1 MSGADWIIFA
11 LLLLNVVSAAIQ
23 GFFAEALSMAGL
35 FVGYIV
41 AAWQYPRLADWLSS
55 FFKSEWLADIFGFLL
70 IFFAIVLL
78 FGIARRIARWE
89 MREARLSGFHRF
101 FVGLHALLVAERHA
115 RVVRHRILP
124 TH

>member
-35 FVGYIV
+35 IVGYVV

-55 FFKSEWLADIFGFLL
+55 FFKSEGLADIFGFLI

-78 FGIARRIARWE
+78 FGIAGMIARWV
-89 MREARLSGFHRF
+89 MKDAGLSVFALFLDG
-101 FVGLHALLVAERHA
+101 VIGLLTGGLIVS
-115 RVVRHRILP
+115 VVLMG
-124 TH
+124 

>member
-35 FVGYIV
+35 IIGYIV
-41 AAWQYPRLADWLSS
+41 AAWQYPRLAAWLSS
-55 FFKSEWLADIFGFLL
+55 FFKSEWLADIFGFLI

-78 FGIARRIARWE
+78 FGIITVMASWLPARRASRFDPMNAI
-89 MREARLSGFHRF
+89 RE
-101 FVGLHALLVAERHA
+101 E
-115 RVVRHRILP
+115 
-124 TH
+124 